1 MNVSL
6 TQDTLGNS
14 TQFFYADPARPSSV
28 SHVFWPK
35 RGALTSLLY
44 DDLDRLIFADVGSG
58 SQQVQLHQVCS
69 CLSPLA
75 LKSV

>member
-1 MNVSL
+1 MYLS
-6 TQDTLGNS
+6 QDTLGNS

-44 DDLDRLIFADVGSG
+44 DDLDRLLFADVSG
-58 SQQVQLHQVCS
+58 SQVT
-69 CLSPLA
+69 
-75 LKSV
+75 